1 MNMADHKDRIFGNL
15 KKQYEESVEE
25 LNFYEDGENKVI
37 MRDVQLKAY
46 DVALEQNLDPE
57 VREEMELDR
66 ESLVRII
73 DGFDKSLEEQ
83 KVRVKVN
90 QALLE
95 AFDKF

>member
-1 MNMADHKDRIFGNL
+1 MNMADHKERVYENL
-15 KKQYEESVEE
+15 KKQYDESVQE
-25 LNFYEDGENKVI
+25 LRFYENGENKVV
-37 MRDVQLKAY
+37 MREVQLKAY

-66 ESLVRII
+66 ESLVRMI
-73 DGFDKSLEEQ
+73 DDFEQNLEDQ
-83 KVRVKVN
+83 KLRVKVN